1 MKNMKVLILVFGI
14 LGAISLFIPM
24 EGVTMFAFLK
34 LAGMGYL
41 VPVLG
46 GFVLAAVMGG
56 MGLAKPPM
64 QQWQAGV
71 CRGLCPRLRSYEDV
85 GRSWPHHGR
94 AAAGEADD
102 RRRVRRPHHVHPRAG
117 EARVE
122 GVASINT

>member
-14 LGAISLFIPM
+14 LGVISLFIPT
-24 EGVTMFAFLK
+24 EGFTMFAFLK

-64 QQWQAGV
+64 QQWQAGA
-71 CRGLCPRLRSYEDV
+71 
-85 GRSWPHHGR
+85 
-94 AAAGEADD
+94 AAAGFAMVF
-102 RRRVRRPHHVHPRAG
+102 VRLKFWQILKGIGDQPLSG
-117 EARVE
+117 KLLI
-122 GVASINT
+122 VAVLGGLVVSIIALAKPESKG

>member
-41 VPVLG
+41 IPVLG

-64 QQWQAGV
+64 QQWQAGA
-71 CRGLCPRLRSYEDV
+71 
-85 GRSWPHHGR
+85 
-94 AAAGEADD
+94 AAAGFVA
-102 RRRVRRPHHVHPRAG
+102 VF
-117 EARVE
+117 ARMKMWE
-122 GVASINT
+122 GLSHIMDAPLPAKLMIVAVFGGLITSILALAKPESKA

>member
-14 LGAISLFIPM
+14 LGVISLFIPT
-24 EGVTMFAFLK
+24 EGFTMFAFLK

-64 QQWQAGV
+64 LQWQAG
-71 CRGLCPRLRSYEDV
+71 L
-85 GRSWPHHGR
+85 
-94 AAAGEADD
+94 AAAGFAMVFVRLKFWQMLKGIGDAPLSGKLLIVAVLGGLIVSIIALAKPEAK
-102 RRRVRRPHHVHPRAG
+102 A
-117 EARVE
+117 
-122 GVASINT
+122 

>member
-14 LGAISLFIPM
+14 LGVISLFIPT
-24 EGVTMFAFLK
+24 EGFTMFAFLK

-64 QQWQAGV
+64 QQWQAGA
-71 CRGLCPRLRSYEDV
+71 
-85 GRSWPHHGR
+85 
-94 AAAGEADD
+94 AAAGFAMVF
-102 RRRVRRPHHVHPRAG
+102 VRLKFWQMIKGIGDAPLSG
-117 EARVE
+117 KLLI
-122 GVASINT
+122 VAVLGGLIVSILALAKPESKA

>member
-14 LGAISLFIPM
+14 LGVISLFIPT
-24 EGVTMFAFLK
+24 EGFTMFAFLK

-46 GFVLAAVMGG
+46 GFVAAAVMGG

-71 CRGLCPRLRSYEDV
+71 
-85 GRSWPHHGR
+85 
-94 AAAGEADD
+94 AAAGFAAVFVRLKFWQMLKGIGDAPLSGKLLIVAVLGGLIVSIIALAKPEAK
-102 RRRVRRPHHVHPRAG
+102 A
-117 EARVE
+117 
-122 GVASINT
+122 

>member
-14 LGAISLFIPM
+14 LGVISLFIPT
-24 EGVTMFAFLK
+24 EGFTMFAFLK

-64 QQWQAGV
+64 QQWQAGA
-71 CRGLCPRLRSYEDV
+71 
-85 GRSWPHHGR
+85 
-94 AAAGEADD
+94 AAAGFALVFVRLKFWQMLKGIGDAPLSGKLLIVAVLGGLIVSIIALAKPEAK
-102 RRRVRRPHHVHPRAG
+102 A
-117 EARVE
+117 
-122 GVASINT
+122 

>member
-14 LGAISLFIPM
+14 LGVISLFIPT
-24 EGVTMFAFLK
+24 EGFTMFAFLK

-64 QQWQAGV
+64 QQWQAGA
-71 CRGLCPRLRSYEDV
+71 
-85 GRSWPHHGR
+85 
-94 AAAGEADD
+94 AAAGFAMVF
-102 RRRVRRPHHVHPRAG
+102 VRLKFWQMLKGIGDAPLSG
-117 EARVE
+117 KLLI
-122 GVASINT
+122 VAVLGGLIVSILALAKPESKA

>member
-14 LGAISLFIPM
+14 LGVISLFIPT
-24 EGVTMFAFLK
+24 EGFTMFAFLK

-64 QQWQAGV
+64 QQWQAGA
-71 CRGLCPRLRSYEDV
+71 
-85 GRSWPHHGR
+85 
-94 AAAGEADD
+94 AAAGFGMVF
-102 RRRVRRPHHVHPRAG
+102 VRLKFWQMIKGIGDAPLSG
-117 EARVE
+117 KLLI
-122 GVASINT
+122 VAVLGGLIVSILALAKPESKA

>member
-14 LGAISLFIPM
+14 LGVISLFIPT
-24 EGVTMFAFLK
+24 EGFTMFAFLK

-64 QQWQAGV
+64 QQWQAG
-71 CRGLCPRLRSYEDV
+71 L
-85 GRSWPHHGR
+85 
-94 AAAGEADD
+94 AAAGFAMVF
-102 RRRVRRPHHVHPRAG
+102 VRLKFWQMLKNIGDAPLSG
-117 EARVE
+117 KLLI
-122 GVASINT
+122 VAVLGGLIVSIIALAKPESKA

>member
-14 LGAISLFIPM
+14 LGVISLFIPT
-24 EGVTMFAFLK
+24 EGFTMFAFLK

-64 QQWQAGV
+64 QQWQAGA
-71 CRGLCPRLRSYEDV
+71 
-85 GRSWPHHGR
+85 
-94 AAAGEADD
+94 AAAGFAMVF
-102 RRRVRRPHHVHPRAG
+102 VRLKFWQMIKGIGDAPLSG
-117 EARVE
+117 KLLI
-122 GVASINT
+122 VAVLGGLVVSIIALAKPESKA

>member
-14 LGAISLFIPM
+14 LGVISLFIPT
-24 EGVTMFAFLK
+24 EGFTMFAFLK

-64 QQWQAGV
+64 QQWQAGA
-71 CRGLCPRLRSYEDV
+71 
-85 GRSWPHHGR
+85 
-94 AAAGEADD
+94 AAAGFALVF
-102 RRRVRRPHHVHPRAG
+102 VRLKFWQMLKGIGDAPLSG
-117 EARVE
+117 KLLI
-122 GVASINT
+122 VAVLGGLICSVIALAKPESKA